1 MRNRLYLSLFVVSLL
16 VIFLSLALWTTQGQG
31 GSAPRQTWEIKVL
44 AGLGPT
50 RVLEDGQE
58 LPGSPQLL
66 SRANALSVQGWE
78 LVSVAWHGSG
88 YALWFKRPK

>member
-1 MRNRLYLSLFVVSLL
+1 MKNGLYLWLVLVVALL
-16 VIFLSLALWTTQGQG
+16 GVVVWTTQGQG
-31 GSAPRQTWEIKVL
+31 ASAPRQNWDVKFLVAL
-44 AGLGPT
+44 SPT

-66 SRANALSVQGWE
+66 SKANDLSAQGWE

-88 YALWFKRPK
+88 YALWFTRPK

>member
-1 MRNRLYLSLFVVSLL
+1 MKTGLYLSLLVVVALL
-16 VIFLSLALWTTQGQG
+16 GVVALTGQGQG
-31 GSAPRQTWEIKVL
+31 ESAPRQTWNVKVL
-44 AGLGPT
+44 AGLSPT

-66 SRANALSVQGWE
+66 SRANDLSAQGWE
-78 LVSVAWHGSG
+78 LVSVAWHGNG